1 MNGTTK
7 WLRDRQWDYIK
18 VFLAALVPALIGF
31 LDLLLLWI
39 YEFIIYIH
47 AGKALDPKS
56 IYAYAIQPTLYNIGI
71 ILIVLGIGSL
81 FLEVYGYTSFFK
93 KRIAELFTQYEMVNI
108 FSDMYAI
115 ELRKNLLKKIYNPTC
130 EDSNQ
135 LLSLFDEKL
144 SNILGGNYYE
154 KFEVTIR
161 SRTFKLGNKWYIE
174 KKIRKRMRLSAINK
188 NTKNTVSIIQTVS
201 CQKSQSHLITNFVIN
216 QLVLDGKLTKEKVD
230 YKVKTIIEKN
240 KKPYNVTYQLEFI
253 KPLSTEKTRT
263 IIIEYT
269 TIVPY
274 KDRNYSFRIDLLCK
288 SLEIDFY
295 VNEKNTTV
303 NVSGFK
309 FSSFKDQFETSCE
322 GNIAMAKSNGWLLP
336 GEGVSFSLMN
346 TDGRNT

>member
-1 MNGTTK
+1 MDGTTK

-230 YKVKTIIEKN
+230 YKVKTTTLQVFYATFLPKI
-240 KKPYNVTYQLEFI
+240 LR
-253 KPLSTEKTRT
+253 LSHM
-263 IIIEYT
+263 
-269 TIVPY
+269 
-274 KDRNYSFRIDLLCK
+274 F
-288 SLEIDFY
+288 
-295 VNEKNTTV
+295 
-303 NVSGFK
+303 
-309 FSSFKDQFETSCE
+309 
-322 GNIAMAKSNGWLLP
+322 
-336 GEGVSFSLMN
+336 
-346 TDGRNT
+346 